1 MNKEHEIEFLRE
13 LKSSGI
19 KSKDNKR
26 LIHSFSIIEDAAFEN
41 NTDAKQII
49 ACYKLGEISL

>member
-1 MNKEHEIEFLRE
+1 MNKEHEIEFLKE
-13 LKSSGI
+13 LKELGN

-26 LIHSFSIIEDAAFEN
+26 LIHSFSVIEDAAFEN

-49 ACYKLGEISL
+49 ACYNLAEKR